1 MPQTQNQLP
10 TANPSS
16 DSDWETLQP
25 GTPEH
30 NAALKQLPQQPAS
43 SDSDWQTV
51 PTNGSQSSN
60 DSDWETVQPGT
71 PEHDSILD
79 KAGHLIEDIV
89 YPTLGAASGAILGG
103 ASGVEEGPGDLAN
116 IVAGGA
122 LGGMAGNEAKRVA
135 RAARGRSDL
144 NPQGWGHVSDDA
156 MAAAGGIMQELPAA
170 MKSSQAV
177 GQIIPHVLQDAEDM
191 GIKLTPGTRGGRVLS
206 WIENHMRSNP
216 GTSSLVNQSID
227 KETNQSV
234 LNAGRQLADHIAQAS
249 LGKDPQI
256 LGNTIQSAGES
267 VQKAASDLYDHALD
281 SINKQGAGSVPI
293 KLDSNVQT
301 VAKRMLDDLTANRG
315 DFADAFTNQQDR
327 QLAIQTL
334 QEFANPTK
342 TVDSAASRMVDLH
355 GRPLVQAGSEQVD
368 KVLPWNGARQLVSD
382 LSALIRKGDTTLG
395 KGALTQLKSALQ
407 GSMQTSL
414 DAANPGLGTAFR
426 NASTNYARVQDAMS
440 NSVVQHLME
449 NKSPEAAARY
459 LLANGSAISN
469 VQALQAAIGDK
480 GASVVR
486 GSLLNELLTQ
496 STSKANATLKT
507 PQLLAKWN
515 GLGDAGQKVLFPDP
529 SQRAAIT
536 KFMQVADRY
545 ALPIANKTSGQAAF
559 GAGRLSHLTVGG
571 LASAG
576 TAALTHH
583 IGFALPVLAGTAA
596 FHIAP
601 QLAVKLLQS
610 PEGAEALAKAVSLP
624 LGSTAQKVAIQS
636 VMQIAHTINS
646 DVSRFTQA
654 PDLIPQN

>member
-1 MPQTQNQLP
+1 MPQTQNSIP
-10 TANPSS
+10 TANSPSNS
-16 DSDWETLQP
+16 DADWETIQP

-30 NAALKQLPQQPAS
+30 NAAIKQLPQQTN
-43 SDSDWQTV
+43 DSDWETV
-51 PTNGSQSSN
+51 LKNGSQSSN

-79 KAGHLIEDIV
+79 KAGHLLEDIV
-89 YPTLGAASGAILGG
+89 YPTIGAASGAIVGG
-103 ASGVEEGPGDLAN
+103 ASGVGEGPGDLAN

-144 NPQGWGHVSDDA
+144 NPSGWSHISDDA
-156 MAAAGGIMQELPAA
+156 QAAAGGIMQELPAA

-191 GIKLTPGTRGGRVLS
+191 GIKLTPGSRGGRVLS

-267 VQKAASDLYDHALD
+267 VQKGTSDLYDHALD
-281 SINKQGAGSVPI
+281 AINKQGAGSVPI

-315 DFADAFTNQQDR
+315 DFADAFKDAQDR

-342 TVDSAASRMVDLH
+342 TVETQASNLLGPDGQPVRAASS
-355 GRPLVQAGSEQVD
+355 QQVD
-368 KVLPWNGARQLVSD
+368 KVLPWNGARQLTSD

-395 KGALTQLKSALQ
+395 KGALTQLKTALQ
-407 GSMQTSL
+407 QSMQSSL
-414 DAANPGLGTAFR
+414 DAANPGLGTQFR
-426 NASTNYARVQDAMS
+426 NASANYARVQDAMS

-449 NKSPEAAARY
+449 NKSPEAAAKY
-459 LLANGSAISN
+459 LLSNGNTISN
-469 VQALQAAIGDK
+469 MQALQSAIGDK
-480 GASVVR
+480 GAQTIR

-496 STSKANATLKT
+496 SSNKANATLKT

-529 SQRAAIT
+529 AQRQAIT

-545 ALPIANKTSGQAAF
+545 ALPIANKTSGQAVWSASK
-559 GAGRLSHLTVGG
+559 LSHLTTGAV
-571 LASAG
+571 ASAG

-601 QLAVKLLQS
+601 QFAVKMLQS
-610 PEGAEALAKAVSLP
+610 PEGAEALAKAISLP
-624 LGSTAQKVAIQS
+624 LGSTAQKMAIQS
-636 VMQIAHTINS
+636 VMQIAHSINS